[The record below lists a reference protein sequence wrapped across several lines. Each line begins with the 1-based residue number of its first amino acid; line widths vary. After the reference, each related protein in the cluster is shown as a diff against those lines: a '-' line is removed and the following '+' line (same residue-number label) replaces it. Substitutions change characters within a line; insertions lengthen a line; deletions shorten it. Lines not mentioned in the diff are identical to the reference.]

1 MDETLVRTSVTVDEA
16 VAILLGWVKGPIRY
30 TSPDQLSEEQQ
41 EELDNERFSLAQELQ
56 DRECSCDHDLEDAK
70 GEGLSDAVIAEKR
83 AAIKKHGELARLAAA
98 YLCAVNDEINKGEQ
112 SRLRIDRELSNS
124 MCAYVTLTSLD
135 EWTNAQYGK
144 QILLQIENPIL
155 ATAAQNKKSPK
166 RGTRMADQEKAI
178 VRSIQEHGHNPM
190 SFPPNRPGKRGV
202 KDDIRKTLASNPLFG
217 TVNVFDTAWDRCRA
231 DEKIIDAPKPN

>member
-30 TSPDQLSEEQQ
+30 TSPDQLSKEQQ

-83 AAIKKHGELARLAAA
+83 AAIKKHGELAHLAAA

-112 SRLRIDRELSNS
+112 SGLRIDRELSNS

-135 EWTNAQYGK
+135 EWANAQYGK
-144 QILLQIENPIL
+144 QILKQPESPIL
-155 ATAAQNKKSPK
+155 ATVVQNKAPK
-166 RGTRMADQEKAI
+166 VPRTRMADQEEAI
-178 VRSIQEHGHNPM
+178 VRSILQLGHNPT
-190 SFPPNRPGKRGV
+190 SFPPNKPGKQYV
-202 KDDIRKTLASNPLFG
+202 KYDIRKTLASDLLFG